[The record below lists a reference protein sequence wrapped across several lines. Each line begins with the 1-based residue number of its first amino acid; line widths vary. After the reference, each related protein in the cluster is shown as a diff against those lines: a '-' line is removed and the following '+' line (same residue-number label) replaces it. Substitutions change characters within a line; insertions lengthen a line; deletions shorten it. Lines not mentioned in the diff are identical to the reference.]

1 MIQQTALPE
10 LELGG
15 SAQEQALAREVWML
29 MRMRGISYAADR
41 PISARLDQI
50 VEFLVGRKYNGLED
64 ADQIRELVESALSAS
79 RAVFERLED
88 EETVPGD
95 DEAAMTR
102 KVVTFRTT
110 KAGKSPGDPKEFD
123 HHSFRFRLRQDVQ
136 DVIPETVEE
145 TAARQ
150 VEQSHLPALNL
161 PVAAQPTQQAAAP
174 VVQQPAARP
183 ATPPPATPQPAQAA
197 PAPVQP
203 ATRPAAQPAP
213 PQQPAVQPAANARP
227 AAQQPA
233 QPATR
238 PAAQPAPTTGPIE
251 IEVAD
256 GVTVDLNRP
265 SSEVLSEYGDYFAS
279 ALLPAIQEDFRFV
292 SFLDHWYLDE
302 STGRFSKGDF
312 RRIRE
317 TMNEINEPLSDD
329 VILKEI
335 WGKRRT
341 DQDYEATRFALNYR
355 LLKEKKD
362 FEFVGTREEAVW
374 TIPGMFQIGS
384 QRHKPTEIGT
394 DYKFLEDPNLVE
406 PSEIVETDGKKTW
419 RHTLTFYEHE
429 NGVLP
434 YDATA
439 REFFPK
445 PVFDEQKSVILR
457 FEAPQ
462 TYTTYPAELRLPS
475 GNRGGW
481 IGGLEQFFEDN
492 LVPGA
497 ILVISQGNRDNHFLI
512 EYEQGQEQEV
522 NVLLYDDR
530 RQKFVFRPVVL
541 ACQLNPEQSLTP
553 ERYSKLNSRQRMDDA
568 DRKKTDQVLMGAFE
582 LAGQRTSN
590 GYHAKLNDL
599 FPVANIERPFSKS
612 YLRQLLT
619 HGNSQ
624 FQPDENTPDAF
635 WYRPPQTGIRR

>member
-64 ADQIRELVESALSAS
+64 ADQIRELVESALGAS
-79 RAVFERLED
+79 SAVFERLED

-95 DEAAMTR
+95 DEAATTR
-102 KVVTFRTT
+102 TVVSYRTT
-110 KAGKSPGDPKEFD
+110 KAGKSPAPPKDFD
-123 HHSFRFRLRQDVQ
+123 NHSFRFRLRQDVQ
-136 DVIPETVEE
+136 DVTPETPDE
-145 TAARQ
+145 TAARPT
-150 VEQSHLPALNL
+150 EQTHLPTLNL
-161 PVAAQPTQQAAAP
+161 PVAAQPSQQAAPPAQPPVRSATP
-174 VVQQPAARP
+174 VVPAQP
-183 ATPPPATPQPAQAA
+183 PAQAA
-197 PAPVQP
+197 SAPVQ
-203 ATRPAAQPAP
+203 RPAAQPAP
-213 PQQPAVQPAANARP
+213 VQQPAAQPTANARP

-233 QPATR
+233 AQPNR
-238 PAAQPAPTTGPIE
+238 PAAQPQPATGPIE

-256 GVTVDLNRP
+256 GLMVDINRP
-265 SSEVLSEYGDYFAS
+265 STEVLTEYGDYFAS

-329 VILKEI
+329 LILKEI

-362 FEFVGTREEAVW
+362 FEFVGTPEEAVW

-394 DYKFLEDPNLVE
+394 DYKFLEDPNLVD
-406 PSEIVETDGKKTW
+406 PSEVIETDGKKTW
-419 RHTLTFYEHE
+419 RHTLSFYEHE

-439 REFFPK
+439 RAFFPK
-445 PVFDEQKSVILR
+445 AVFDEQKSLILR

-462 TYTTYPAELRLPS
+462 TYTTYTAELRLPS

-497 ILVISQGNRDNHFLI
+497 IVVISQGNRDNHFLI

-522 NVLLYDDR
+522 NVLLYDER

-568 DRKKTDQVLMGAFE
+568 DRKKTDQVIMGAFE

-599 FPVANIERPFSKS
+599 FPVANIERPFSKN

-624 FQPDENTPDAF
+624 FQPDENSPDAF